1 MTVMA
6 VSDDE
11 GEDGDDG
18 VDGDGVD
25 GVDGDGVDVD
35 SESKNKKKLIF
46 KKNFVVNI
54 VLKKIC

>member
-1 MTVMA
+1 ML
-6 VSDDE
+6 DDE

-18 VDGDGVD
+18 VDGEDD
-25 GVDGDGVDVD
+25 VDGDSVDVD

-46 KKNFVVNI
+46 KKNIVVKI

>member
-1 MTVMA
+1 MA

-18 VDGDGVD
+18 VDGD

-46 KKNFVVNI
+46 KKN
-54 VLKKIC
+54 L

>member
-1 MTVMA
+1 MTVL
-6 VSDDE
+6 DDE

-18 VDGDGVD
+18 VDGEDD
-25 GVDGDGVDVD
+25 VDGDSVDVD

-46 KKNFVVNI
+46 KKNIVVKI

>member
-1 MTVMA
+1 MTMTVMA

-25 GVDGDGVDVD
+25 DVDGDGVDVD

-46 KKNFVVNI
+46 KKN
-54 VLKKIC
+54 L